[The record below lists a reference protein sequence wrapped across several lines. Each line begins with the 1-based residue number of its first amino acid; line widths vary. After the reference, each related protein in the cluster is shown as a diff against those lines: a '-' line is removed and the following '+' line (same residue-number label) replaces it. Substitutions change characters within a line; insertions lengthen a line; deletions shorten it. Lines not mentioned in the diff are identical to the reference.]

1 MARPSIEGT
10 HVSPTAFQIRPEL
23 LDTMIEGASVL
34 ARRIGEVHPK
44 KRTPS
49 PSNAHWLR
57 VLIEFASIELDTD
70 SLRWDAC
77 SDLTPVPS
85 LHARNPQV
93 TATIAQVVRP
103 TSGAV
108 RVSLR
113 ISDEQRIILRKIECA
128 GQALDWTV
136 DFNHTAVMNL
146 LVMLFG
152 QKLNQALLHGSYPP
166 PERSSLLVTSIKK
179 GAL

>member
-44 KRTPS
+44 RRIPS

-57 VLIEFASIELDTD
+57 VLIEFASVEFDTD
-70 SLRWDAC
+70 SLRWDES
-77 SDLTPVPS
+77 SDLAPVLS
-85 LHARNPQV
+85 LQGRNPNV
-93 TATIAQVVRP
+93 RDAIAQVVRP
-103 TSGAV
+103 TSGPI

-113 ISDEQRIILRKIECA
+113 IPDEQRIILRKIECA

-166 PERSSLLVTSIKK
+166 PERSSLLVTGIKK

>member
-10 HVSPTAFQIRPEL
+10 NVSPTAFQIRPEL

-34 ARRIGEVHPK
+34 ARRLGEVHPK

-57 VLIEFASIELDTD
+57 VLIQFAWVELDTD

-77 SDLTPVPS
+77 SDLAPVPS
-85 LHARNPQV
+85 LQARNPQV
-93 TATIAQVVRP
+93 TATIAHVVRP

-113 ISDEQRIILRKIECA
+113 IPDEQRIILRKIECA
-128 GQALDWTV
+128 GQALDWSV
-136 DFNHTAVMNL
+136 DFNQTAVLNL

-152 QKLNQALLHGSYPP
+152 QKLNRALLHGSYPP

-179 GAL
+179 GAV